1 MSILLSTDLI
11 TLDVQG
17 DWRQQE
23 ISEEMSIVLIR
34 SVYNVNHG
42 SIIKNLIYYIV
53 QLVSFWSTIIIDIC
67 QIILSVQ
74 IFLVNAIPQV
84 SFR

>member
-11 TLDVQG
+11 TIDVEG

-34 SVYNVNHG
+34 SVYNVNQG
-42 SIIKNLIYYIV
+42 SNIIKNLIYYNV
-53 QLVSFWSTIIIDIC
+53 PHYGQHL
-67 QIILSVQ
+67 
-74 IFLVNAIPQV
+74 
-84 SFR
+84 

>member
-1 MSILLSTDLI
+1 MNILLSPDLI
-11 TLDVQG
+11 TIDVQG

-42 SIIKNLIYYIV
+42 SNIIKNLIYYNV
-53 QLVSFWSTIIIDIC
+53 PHFG
-67 QIILSVQ
+67 
-74 IFLVNAIPQV
+74 
-84 SFR
+84 